1 MKIAVSGFG
10 RAGKDEFAEYLAATT
25 SLRYVAG
32 TSYWA
37 RHMVRARM
45 AEMGLQP
52 PDANTLWRD
61 RHSNRKLWAEIIRDY
76 NRDDPARLYRDCIAS
91 QDFLTGV
98 RFAHEQAACRAAGLV
113 DVWVWVENPRVPR
126 EETCVIGPQDCDFTI
141 HNGGTLA
148 EYHAK
153 LDTLARLL
161 GLGKP
166 ALGVAA

>member
-1 MKIAVSGFG
+1 MKFAICGHG
-10 RAGKDEFAEYLAATT
+10 RCGKDSAAEYLAATT

-37 RHMVRARM
+37 RHLVREHFVREGM
-45 AEMGLQP
+45 QP
-52 PDANTLWRD
+52 PDAHTLWLD
-61 RHSNRKLWAEIIRDY
+61 RHNHRQLWAKIIGDY
-76 NRDDPARLYRDCIAS
+76 NRHDPVQLYRDCLAE
-91 QDFLTGV
+91 QDLLTGL
-98 RFAHEQAACRAAGLV
+98 RWRREQQACRAAGLV
-113 DVWVWVENPRVPR
+113 DFWVWIERPGIPIDPTM
-126 EETCVIGPQDCDFTI
+126 EFGPQDCDFTI

-166 ALGVAA
+166 ALGAAA